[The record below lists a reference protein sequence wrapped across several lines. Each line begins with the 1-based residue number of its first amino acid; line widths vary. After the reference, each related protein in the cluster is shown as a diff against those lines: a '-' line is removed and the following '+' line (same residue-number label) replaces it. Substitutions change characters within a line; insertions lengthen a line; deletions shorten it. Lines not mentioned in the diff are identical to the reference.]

1 MPSPTTVLQIGYDA
15 LYLCRAVG
23 VDQTLTAQEGAD
35 VLRTFN
41 DLVENW
47 STQKLAVYGQ
57 ANQTFNTVA
66 NQKVYTIGTGG
77 DFSTDRPVRIGNYAY
92 SSLPVGASQPV
103 TFPCT
108 QITQDEY
115 NLIAVKDQTQEYP
128 SNFLYVNSYPLGA
141 ITFWPVPSQVTPV
154 TFSIDRILAQ
164 ATSLG
169 ATISFPPGYV
179 EAFKYN
185 LAIRLAP
192 LLGQPV
198 TDDVK
203 SMAVS
208 SLADIKRANKRTP
221 VLRYDAAI
229 SQPWDQYGTGRW
241 Y

>member
-15 LYLCRAVG
+15 LYLSRAVG

-35 VLRTFN
+35 VLRAFN
-41 DLVENW
+41 DQLENF
-47 STQKLAVYGQ
+47 STQKLAVYGL

-66 NQKVYTIGTGG
+66 NQKVYTIGPSG
-77 DFSTDRPVRIGNYAY
+77 DFNTTRPIRIGNYAY

-103 TFPCT
+103 TYPCA
-108 QITQDEY
+108 QITQEEY

-128 SNFLYVNSYPLGA
+128 NVFLYVNTYPLGT

-154 TFSIDRILAQ
+154 TFSIDRVLTQ
-164 ATSLG
+164 ATTLG

-185 LAIRLAP
+185 LAVRLAP
-192 LLGQPV
+192 LWGAQI
-198 TDDVK
+198 TQDVK
-203 SMAVS
+203 DQAKQY
-208 SLADIKRANKRTP
+208 LADIKRANKVTP
-221 VLRYDAAI
+221 VLQYDPALCRGEG
-229 SQPWDQYGTGRW
+229 YGSGRW